1 MVMKRYPKE
10 LKQKVVAALFELDNS
25 GDATPG
31 AIARIAKDHGINAN
45 VVYQWNSERKA
56 SANSASDK
64 INKIKAVVDTAA
76 MNEHELGQWLRANGV
91 LAEDLEEWRNTLES
105 AFDNKSAANRAHQV
119 ELDKERK
126 ARVRI
131 EAELARKEKALA
143 EAAALLVLQ
152 KKVQEIWGEE
162 GDV

>member
-1 MVMKRYPKE
+1 MTTS
-10 LKQKVVAALFELDNS
+10 LAGSDNS
-25 GDATPG
+25 EPAKAG

-56 SANSASDK
+56 RVINSSESID
-64 INKIKAVVDTAA
+64 KIKAVIETSS
-76 MNEHELGQWLRANGV
+76 MNEHELGSWLRSNGV
-91 LAEDLEEWRNTLES
+91 LAVDLEEWRNTLES
-105 AFDNKSAANRAHQV
+105 AFDNKSAANRAHQA

-131 EAELARKEKALA
+131 EAELRRKEKALA

-152 KKVQEIWGEE
+152 KKVRETELVMIHG
-162 GDV
+162 GRRGRLVSPLCI